1 MVESEPEPRSGVPHS
16 GVPLSTEQLIL
27 FLYEELRRLAR
38 ARLAREPVGQTLQP
52 TALVHEAYLRLLT
65 TPDARWDTRGH
76 FFAAAAQAMRRILVE
91 RARRKK
97 RVRHG
102 GKAIRIEMDDALSV
116 LAEPHEDLLALEE
129 ALEALRLHDARLYD
143 LVHLRY
149 FAGLSIEEAAEVL
162 ELSQTTVKDDWL
174 YARTWLYRAMTR
186 ESPRPLPSH
195 ETSRNDLDNP

>member
-1 MVESEPEPRSGVPHS
+1 MVESAPEPHPPVPPS

-27 FLYEELRRLAR
+27 FLYDELRRLAR

-52 TALVHEAYLRLLT
+52 TALVHEAYLRLLN

-76 FFAAAAQAMRRILVE
+76 FFAAAAQAMRRILIE

-97 RVRHG
+97 RLRHG
-102 GKAIRIEMDDALSV
+102 GEAVRIEMEDAFSV

-129 ALEALRLHDARLYD
+129 ALEALRMHDARLYD

-149 FAGLSIEEAAEVL
+149 FAGLSIEESAEL
-162 ELSQTTVKDDWL
+162 LGLSQTTVKDDWL
-174 YARTWLYRAMTR
+174 YARTWLHRVMTR
-186 ESPRPLPSH
+186 ESPRPLPSQENIRH
-195 ETSRNDLDNP
+195 DLDGP